1 MEDFNPITMF
11 AILRE
16 SLGPWLWGLLLI
28 ALVLVV
34 GVVSAAMKLRSARR
48 SPKHPIIAAALAG
61 GVATAIFFMLVP
73 GWTMAT
79 HAALNGPV
87 DYLAAILIAFI
98 PGGGIAAMVF
108 SMASWRCARRTTAV
122 CDKSMA

>member
-1 MEDFNPITMF
+1 MEDFNPVTMF

-73 GWTMAT
+73 GWTMAS

-98 PGGGIAAMVF
+98 SGRDSPGTGF
-108 SMASWRCARRTTAV
+108 SL
-122 CDKSMA
+122 D